1 MKAPPEL
8 SVDVHSDLVVLT
20 PNIGRRSV
28 EGARAEPSHDSTLR
42 GTVRLSL
49 NRDTRIKRVTVELL
63 GKQEIIVK
71 GVYHTYDTLKKS
83 LELSLGDGTES
94 ILPAGLH
101 EFAFEFV
108 VPADAAPL
116 EKCPHGSTEYKLV
129 ATAQGTGLF
138 ALDLTAERKV
148 SLITNHSEDSAVP
161 PGFNAISK
169 SANEHLGIV
178 GINLTSPFLLLN
190 GNLHLSIDVPSI
202 EHAAVRVDD
211 VRLSLVQSFK
221 LQSQSEPGRTED
233 IHPLVVPLWSM
244 RESRTSPARG
254 ITLRHGQDFH
264 FEKRI
269 VFPEDGQIRPSTS
282 QHSKT
287 GIRVLHR
294 LAVSLLYT
302 PLQAEGACA
311 PTKSEPRMKEVHM
324 TTPATL
330 SSCCCVVEAL
340 QLPAYEDNQELKAIN
355 QKACDERAKALFG

>member
-1 MKAPPEL
+1 MSRA
-8 SVDVHSDLVVLT
+8 S
-20 PNIGRRSV
+20 RS
-28 EGARAEPSHDSTLR
+28 LR
-42 GTVRLSL
+42 
-49 NRDTRIKRVTVELL
+49 
-63 GKQEIIVK
+63 
-71 GVYHTYDTLKKS
+71 
-83 LELSLGDGTES
+83 
-94 ILPAGLH
+94 
-101 EFAFEFV
+101 
-108 VPADAAPL
+108 PL
-116 EKCPHGSTEYKLV
+116 RNSGSTEYKLV

-148 SLITNHSEDSAVP
+148 SLSESASRLSSQRITLTVRPLCLTYTVTNHSEDSAVP

-355 QKACDERAKALFG
+355 QKACDERAKACAFASASCCESSSVELTMVMYHPVFG